1 MFIGYA
7 ARACSS
13 SATRPNHT
21 LIRPARTGW
30 ATRCVAGLL
39 VVGHS
44 LGRGGLDLAEVP
56 GVLVVEASRHSAA
69 ELQPVLLELPH
80 VCPFLNAWPVGLP
93 CAWTRGTVAT
103 VACRKS
109 TRGKRYSQ
117 RSRPS
122 GQARRP
128 WRARVPGWWGAC
140 GWGSGMP
147 STVRPDPSTL
157 GVVGERGSP
166 PRELLAAR
174 PRQRRRPADQVWSAH
189 DADGMGGGL
198 CRGAAGTAW

>member
-93 CAWTRGTVAT
+93 CPWTRGTVAT

-128 WRARVPGWWGAC
+128 WRARVPGWLVG
-140 GWGSGMP
+140 
-147 STVRPDPSTL
+147 RLRL
-157 GVVGERGSP
+157 GVGHAIYRPARSLHPGRGGRTRLP
-166 PRELLAAR
+166 TTRAAR
-174 PRQRRRPADQVWSAH
+174 SSSQAT
-189 DADGMGGGL
+189 
-198 CRGAAGTAW
+198 TATG